1 MLIAKRAKHA
11 LQAADLFFEQML
23 EKQIAWRACY
33 ALLAISEFKVLA
45 KMQSGAMSLSSS
57 RADHVH
63 AESHYVNTNK
73 VLNGAIRWRRPHV
86 NRMRGSEDISSSKV
100 LWSCLV
106 GSCLVGSCRVLS
118 CLVRPLICEKN
129 PVSSEDSFALRAHS

>member
-45 KMQSGAMSLSSS
+45 KMQSGAMSLSNML
-57 RADHVH
+57 
-63 AESHYVNTNK
+63 ETTCKK
-73 VLNGAIRWRRPHV
+73 VVERLMYDAVRD
-86 NRMRGSEDISSSKV
+86 EDT
-100 LWSCLV
+100 
-106 GSCLVGSCRVLS
+106 
-118 CLVRPLICEKN
+118 P
-129 PVSSEDSFALRAHS
+129 ALRYGRDHEDLVIRAYEVKFPCSVQRPVGLIVQCAPSLTAVFSLPLPTA